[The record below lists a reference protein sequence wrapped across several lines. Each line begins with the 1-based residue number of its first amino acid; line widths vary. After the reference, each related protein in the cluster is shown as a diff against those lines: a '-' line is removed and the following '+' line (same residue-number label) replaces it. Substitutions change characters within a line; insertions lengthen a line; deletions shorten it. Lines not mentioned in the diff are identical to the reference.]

1 MKHLTE
7 KSDSLKLFQKLNEGT
22 NQKRI
27 SKYREFDNGHILHN
41 WYEMTDEEA
50 EEKAKQAS
58 IKDPTDIYYVQYDD
72 VMNPCSDIRWY
83 QGNQYSIEQAQ
94 EIRKKNNEANYE
106 KMKMKKEVSN
116 ESSLKE
122 SYEVWQ
128 RYFEDGG
135 ITTEYVQSFDT
146 YEQAQK
152 FADGLNRDPDC
163 EAWVKDINESEN
175 ISAKLKEDSL
185 DSEDIPTYKEAIKS
199 YNKTDYGYHNNVT
212 TVYGELLDGN
222 WFVHI
227 PENDVINIY
236 DTAITNKF
244 IDTLYNYDD
253 IDAEDDVRDDEWY
266 DNFQKEHNITDRYD
280 KDKLGNLEI
289 ELNARY
295 YDMPAKL
302 KEDSLNPGE
311 IQLYMNTWGNYN
323 EHGADVENIN
333 GGWMDIDQAKE
344 FLEAHKDEE
353 PFIND
358 TENVPGDLDIDEY
371 TNPWEAIEEL
381 EYIENSD
388 DKEALIAI
396 IESIG
401 KFDEAK
407 EVYESG
413 DYTFFSGVEDDE
425 ELGRAYVDMVGG
437 LEGVANI
444 GNYIDE
450 EAYKESWR
458 EAAEQSVRE
467 ENPDLDEDSDEF
479 EDEVENW
486 LNGVASE
493 QLEIDKADGA
503 DLSDYFDYEA
513 LGRDLDF
520 EGYFFA
526 STGAVQTN

>member
-7 KSDSLKLFQKLNEGT
+7 KSSSLKLFQKLNEGT

-27 SKYREFDNGHILHN
+27 SRYREFDNGYILHS

-50 EEKAKQAS
+50 EEQARQAS

-94 EIRKKNNEANYE
+94 EIQKKKGEANYE
-106 KMKMKKEVSN
+106 KMKM
-116 ESSLKE
+116 
-122 SYEVWQ
+122 
-128 RYFEDGG
+128 
-135 ITTEYVQSFDT
+135 
-146 YEQAQK
+146 
-152 FADGLNRDPDC
+152 
-163 EAWVKDINESEN
+163 
-175 ISAKLKEDSL
+175 
-185 DSEDIPTYKEAIKS
+185 
-199 YNKTDYGYHNNVT
+199 
-212 TVYGELLDGN
+212 
-222 WFVHI
+222 
-227 PENDVINIY
+227 
-236 DTAITNKF
+236 
-244 IDTLYNYDD
+244 
-253 IDAEDDVRDDEWY
+253 
-266 DNFQKEHNITDRYD
+266 
-280 KDKLGNLEI
+280 
-289 ELNARY
+289 
-295 YDMPAKL
+295 

-323 EHGADVENIN
+323 EYGADVENIN

-358 TENVPGDLDIDEY
+358 TENVPGDLGIDEY

-388 DKEALIAI
+388 NKDALIAI
-396 IESIG
+396 IESTG
-401 KFDEAK
+401 DFENAK
-407 EVYESG
+407 EIYESG
-413 DYTFFSGVEDDE
+413 DYTFFPGVEDDE
-425 ELGRAYVDMVGG
+425 GLGRAYVEMVGG
-437 LEGVANI
+437 LEGVTNA

-458 EAAEQSVRE
+458 EAAEQDVRE
-467 ENPDLDEDSDEF
+467 NNPDLDENSDEF

-486 LNGVASE
+486 LNGVAME
-493 QLEIDKADGA
+493 ELENEKAAGN
-503 DLSDYFDYEA
+503 DLSEYFDYEA
-513 LGRDLDF
+513 FGRDLDF

>member
-7 KSDSLKLFQKLNEGT
+7 KSNSLKLFQKLNEGT

-27 SKYREFDNGHILHN
+27 SRYREFDNGYILHS

-83 QGNQYSIEQAQ
+83 QGNQYTIEQAQ

-106 KMKMKKEVSN
+106 KMKMK
-116 ESSLKE
+116 
-122 SYEVWQ
+122 
-128 RYFEDGG
+128 
-135 ITTEYVQSFDT
+135 
-146 YEQAQK
+146 
-152 FADGLNRDPDC
+152 
-163 EAWVKDINESEN
+163 
-175 ISAKLKEDSL
+175 EDSL
-185 DSEDIPTYKEAIKS
+185 E
-199 YNKTDYGYHNNVT
+199 NN
-212 TVYGELLDGN
+212 N
-222 WFVHI
+222 
-227 PENDVINIY
+227 
-236 DTAITNKF
+236 
-244 IDTLYNYDD
+244 
-253 IDAEDDVRDDEWY
+253 
-266 DNFQKEHNITDRYD
+266 
-280 KDKLGNLEI
+280 EI
-289 ELNARY
+289 R
-295 YDMPAKL
+295 
-302 KEDSLNPGE
+302 
-311 IQLYMNTWGNYN
+311 LYMNTWGNYN
-323 EHGADVENIN
+323 EHGADVESIN

-358 TENVPGDLDIDEY
+358 TENVPGDLGIDEY

-388 DKEALIAI
+388 NKDALIAI

-407 EVYESG
+407 EIYENG

-425 ELGRAYVDMVGG
+425 GLGRAYVELVGG
-437 LEGVANI
+437 LDGVNNV

-458 EAAEQSVRE
+458 EAAEQDVRKN
-467 ENPDLDEDSDEF
+467 NPDLDENSDEF
-479 EDEVENW
+479 EDEVNNW
-486 LNGVASE
+486 LNGVAME
-493 QLEIDKADGA
+493 ELENEKAAGN
-503 DLSDYFDYEA
+503 DLSEYFDYEA

-526 STGAVQTN
+526 STGAIQTN

>member
-7 KSDSLKLFQKLNEGT
+7 KSDALKLFQKLNEGT

-163 EAWVKDINESEN
+163 EAWVKDINESED
-175 ISAKLKEDSL
+175 IS
-185 DSEDIPTYKEAIKS
+185 
-199 YNKTDYGYHNNVT
+199 
-212 TVYGELLDGN
+212 
-222 WFVHI
+222 
-227 PENDVINIY
+227 
-236 DTAITNKF
+236 
-244 IDTLYNYDD
+244 
-253 IDAEDDVRDDEWY
+253 
-266 DNFQKEHNITDRYD
+266 
-280 KDKLGNLEI
+280 
-289 ELNARY
+289 
-295 YDMPAKL
+295 AKL

-437 LEGVANI
+437 LEGVTNA

-458 EAAEQSVRE
+458 EAAEQDVRE
-467 ENPDLDEDSDEF
+467 NNPDLDENSDEF

-486 LNGVASE
+486 LNGVAME
-493 QLEIDKADGA
+493 ELENEKEAGN

-526 STGAVQTN
+526 STGAVQTY